1 MSIFADANA
10 QWVLAGC
17 VLLGVCSGILSS
29 FAMLRKRSLLGDA
42 LSHAALPGV
51 CVAYLI
57 VGERS
62 VPAFM
67 LGALIAGM
75 LGAFCIQFITRHSRI
90 KEDAALGLVL
100 SVFFAVGFVL
110 LSYILNTSGGNKAG
124 LKTFIFGQAASMVG
138 RDVYIMAACAVVVL
152 VFSLMLYKEM
162 KLLCFDAGFADSL
175 GYPSTWLD
183 AMLNVLIV
191 MIVVIGLQAVGI
203 VLMVA
208 MLITPA
214 AAARYWTNR
223 LNRMTMLSALFGGLS
238 GALGVYLSALAPRM
252 PTGPWIVLSATI
264 MFILSLFIAPER
276 GLLAKGLRL
285 IQLRKRV
292 ARENALRSLY
302 EWAERKGA
310 WENWATL
317 EEIASMRSQ
326 THKQALHHLRE
337 LRSNQMVEEKNNAF
351 RLTQDGQKQ
360 AYQVTRN
367 HRLWEMYLMYEE
379 EFDSDHVDRD
389 ADFIEH
395 FLTPETVRQLEQLL
409 DSHGLNLKQPPTAH
423 PIASIS

>member
-1 MSIFADANA
+1 MNFLTDINA

-17 VLLGVCSGILSS
+17 VLLGICSGILSS

-42 LSHAALPGV
+42 LAHSALPGV

-62 VPAFM
+62 IPAFM
-67 LGALIAGM
+67 LGALAAGM

-100 SVFFAVGFVL
+100 SVFFAVGIVL
-110 LSYILNTSGGNKAG
+110 LTYILNSSGGNKAG
-124 LKTFIFGQAASMVG
+124 LKTFIFGQAASMIG
-138 RDVYIMAACAVVVL
+138 RDVYIMASCAIVVI
-152 VFSLMLYKEM
+152 VFSLLLYKEM
-162 KLLCFDAGFADSL
+162 KLLCFDVGFADSL
-175 GYPSTWLD
+175 GYSSTWLD
-183 AMLNVLIV
+183 ALLNILIV
-191 MIVVIGLQAVGI
+191 LVVVIGLQAVGV

-214 AAARYWTNR
+214 AAARYWTDR
-223 LNRMTMLSALFGGLS
+223 LNRMTLLSALFGGLS

-252 PTGPWIVLSATI
+252 PTGPWIVLSATL
-264 MFILSLFIAPER
+264 MFILSLLFAPAR
-276 GLLAKGLRL
+276 GLLAKGLRTWS
-285 IQLRKRV
+285 LRSRV

-302 EWAERKGA
+302 EWSERKNG
-310 WENWATL
+310 WDDWAPL
-317 EEIASMRSQ
+317 EDIASMRSQ
-326 THKQALHHLRE
+326 SHAQALRNLRG
-337 LRSNQMVEEKNNAF
+337 LKSNQFVEEQSGAF
-351 RLTQDGQKQ
+351 RLTKDGQEQ

-379 EFDSDHVDRD
+379 EFDADHVDRD

-395 FLTPETVRQLEQLL
+395 FLTPETVKELERLL
-409 DSHGLNLKQPPTAH
+409 DSHKLNLKQPPTAH
-423 PIASIS
+423 PIATA

>member
-1 MSIFADANA
+1 MNFLTDINA

-17 VLLGVCSGILSS
+17 VLLGICSGILSS

-42 LSHAALPGV
+42 LAHSALPGV
-51 CVAYLI
+51 CIAYLI

-62 VPAFM
+62 IPAFM
-67 LGALIAGM
+67 LGALAAGM
-75 LGAFCIQFITRHSRI
+75 LGAFCIQFITRNSRI

-100 SVFFAVGFVL
+100 SVFFAVGIVL
-110 LSYILNTSGGNKAG
+110 LTYILNSSGGNKAG

-138 RDVYIMAACAVVVL
+138 RDVYIMASCAIIVI
-152 VFSLMLYKEM
+152 VFSLLLYKEM
-162 KLLCFDAGFADSL
+162 KLLCFDVGFADSL
-175 GYPSTWLD
+175 GYSSTWLD
-183 AMLNVLIV
+183 AMLNILIV
-191 MIVVIGLQAVGI
+191 LIVVIGLQAVGV

-223 LNRMTMLSALFGGLS
+223 LNRMTLISALFGGLS

-252 PTGPWIVLSATI
+252 PTGPWIVLSATL
-264 MFILSLFIAPER
+264 MFILSLLFAPAR
-276 GLLAKGLRL
+276 GLVAKGLR
-285 IQLRKRV
+285 IWSLRSRV

-302 EWAERKGA
+302 EWSERKKG
-310 WENWATL
+310 WDDWAPL

-326 THKQALHHLRE
+326 PPVQALRNLRG
-337 LRSNQMVEEKNNAF
+337 LKSNQLVEEKNGAF
-351 RLTQDGQKQ
+351 RLTKSGQDQ

-379 EFDSDHVDRD
+379 EFDADHVDRD

-395 FLTPETVRQLEQLL
+395 FLTPETVNELERLL

-423 PIASIS
+423 PIATA